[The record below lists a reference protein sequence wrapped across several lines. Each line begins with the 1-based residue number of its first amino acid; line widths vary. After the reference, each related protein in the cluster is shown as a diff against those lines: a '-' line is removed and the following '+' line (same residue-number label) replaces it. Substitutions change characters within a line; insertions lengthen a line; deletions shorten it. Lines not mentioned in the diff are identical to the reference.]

1 MTIDNP
7 YTPPQAKVAD
17 FTARGGVVK
26 HQIKRLSPHQN
37 AKVSAVML
45 AIVSLVFIAPFALI
59 AAAVSP
65 SGSGMGM
72 GMGVGL
78 LIALPLV
85 YLVMGYV
92 MTVVSCA
99 LYNFVSKL
107 VGGIEYEAEAS

>member
-7 YTPPQAKVAD
+7 YTPPQAAVAD
-17 FTARGGVVK
+17 VAARGGKVK

-45 AIVSLVFIAPFALI
+45 AIVSLVFIVPFALI
-59 AAAVSP
+59 AAAFSP
-65 SGSGMGM
+65 SDSGMGM
-72 GMGVGL
+72 GAGM

-92 MTVVSCA
+92 MTVISCA